1 MAHGRDRSGWPVR
14 VVVPA
19 RVEPQ
24 DIERLCERVRA
35 ACCGRRGPV
44 LCDLGL
50 VAVPDLMVIDAL
62 ARMRLTARRAGGS
75 LVVVRL
81 RSDLARLVALAG
93 LGTVLLEPDGQGQGR
108 EQGRVGEDVEAPHGA
123 IGHGG
128 HLEREG
134 DARPARAGSPGV
146 LGEAERPVDGMGDEP

>member
-1 MAHGRDRSGWPVR
+1 VAHGRDQTGWPVR

-19 RVEPQ
+19 RVEPEE
-24 DIERLCERVRA
+24 IERLCERVRA
-35 ACCGRRGPV
+35 ACCGRTRPV

-81 RSDLARLVALAG
+81 RPELARLVALAG
-93 LGTVLLEPDGQGQGR
+93 LGTVLLEPDRQGQGR
-108 EQGRVGEDVEAPHGA
+108 EQRGVGEDVEPPHGA
-123 IGHGG
+123 AGDRGYLEGEGHI
-128 HLEREG
+128 
-134 DARPARAGSPGV
+134 RPPAADPTV
-146 LGEAERPVDGMGDEP
+146 LGEPEGPV

>member
-1 MAHGRDRSGWPVR
+1 VAHGRDHSGWPVR

-19 RVEPQ
+19 RVEPE

-35 ACCGRRGPV
+35 ACHGRTRPV

-62 ARMRLTARRAGGS
+62 ARMRLVARRAGGS

-81 RSDLARLVALAG
+81 RPDLAELVALAG
-93 LGTVLLEPDGQGQGR
+93 LGTVLQEP
-108 EQGRVGEDVEAPHGA
+108 
-123 IGHGG
+123 
-128 HLEREG
+128 
-134 DARPARAGSPGV
+134 SPKT
-146 LGEAERPVDGMGDEP
+146 

>member
-1 MAHGRDRSGWPVR
+1 VAHGRDSSGWPVR

-24 DIERLCERVRA
+24 DVERLCERVRA
-35 ACCGRRGPV
+35 ATCGRRGPV

-75 LVVVRL
+75 MVVVRL
-81 RSDLARLVALAG
+81 QPDLARLVALAG
-93 LGTVLLEPDGQGQGR
+93 LGTVLLQPDRQGQGGEER
-108 EQGRVGEDVEAPHGA
+108 GVGEDVEAPHGA

-128 HLEREG
+128 HLEGEG
-134 DARPARAGSPGV
+134 DTRPTRAGRPGV
-146 LGEAERPVDGMGDEP
+146 LGEAERPVDGMRDQP